1 MSTNRTV
8 IYQVVI
14 VCLMTLGAAGCGRQC
29 LQEKQKG
36 YQYTRIAEVG
46 QNNFIWP
53 AGKKAAV
60 SLTFDDARP
69 SEVDNGLEILDRYG
83 VKGTFYV
90 IPATVEKRLDGW
102 KRAVANGHEIGNHTM
117 THPCSGNYYTGSRE
131 KALENYTLERMEQEL
146 DEANAVIQH
155 LLGVTPTT
163 FAYPCGQTFVSRGKA
178 LKSYVPLIAEKF
190 AVGRGW
196 GDKCI
201 NVPSF
206 CDLAQVYCIEL
217 DGLDFEQAKHFIDR
231 AVENGQWLIFGGHE
245 VNHSGYQTIRIA
257 TLEAICK
264 YANDPANGLWIDRV
278 DVIGRYIAQQRKMHQ

>member
-1 MSTNRTV
+1 MSTNKTAIFLV
-8 IYQVVI
+8 AI
-14 VCLMTLGAAGCGRQC
+14 VFLIGLSVAGCAWKCYRKKC
-29 LQEKQKG
+29 AA
-36 YQYTRIAEVG
+36 TAEAG
-46 QNNFIWP
+46 WKNFSWP

-69 SEVDNGLEILDRYG
+69 SEIDNGLEILDRYG

-90 IPATVEKRLDGW
+90 VPSSAEKRLDGW
-102 KRAVANGHEIGNHTM
+102 KRAVANGNEIGNHTLV
-117 THPCSGNYYTGSRE
+117 HPCSGNYLGARE
-131 KALENYTLERMEQEL
+131 KALENYTLEIMEQEL
-146 DEANAVIQH
+146 DEANAVIEQM
-155 LLGVTPTT
+155 LGVTPTT

-201 NVPSF
+201 NDPAF
-206 CDLAQVYCIEL
+206 CDLAQVYSIEL
-217 DGLDFEQAKHFIDR
+217 DGLDFEQARQFIDR
-231 AVENGQWLIFGGHE
+231 AVENGQWLIFCGHE

-264 YANDPANGLWIDRV
+264 YASDPANGLWIDRV
-278 DVIGRYIAQQRKMHQ
+278 DVIGKYIAQQRQMQQ